1 MGLLWGIWHLNFLDG
16 LLGFVIYTITIIE
29 MSVLMTW
36 VFNKANEN
44 LWLMVLWH
52 FVFNLTSH
60 ILLWERF
67 NLKLYVVEAVV
78 FGVIILVLRITRKED
93 MAGYRIRES
102 L

>member
-1 MGLLWGIWHLNFLDG
+1 MGKVILGLTISLDG
-16 LLGFVIYTITIIE
+16 FAEDIKG
-29 MSVLMTW
+29 SVGSLYPDLDTL
-36 VFNKANEN
+36 KET
-44 LWLMVLWH
+44 
-52 FVFNLTSH
+52 VFNLTSH